1 MKRKEKSADEETP
14 APFDPKIFG
23 SALLADKY
31 LVAAFLGCS
40 PGSLTYKV
48 KNRSLPAPTLWDGKR
63 MWNVEALLNHFR
75 NLNR

>member
-1 MKRKEKSADEETP
+1 MSRTEKNRNKADH
-14 APFDPKIFG
+14 AAFDPKIFG
-23 SALLADKY
+23 SSLLADKY

-48 KNRSLPAPTLWDGKR
+48 KNRSLPPPTLWDGKR

-75 NLNR
+75 NINR